1 MSQYDFSTLN
11 DKDFEELSR
20 DLLSLNLQLKF
31 QSFKVGKD
39 LGIDLRYSSTGK
51 ANEIVVQ
58 VKHYYE
64 TGYKGLI
71 SSLKKENAKLKIL
84 NPTRYIIS
92 TSIKLLPQYKGE
104 IVKIC
109 DPYILSQNDI
119 YGNEDLNQL
128 LQEYPNIETNY
139 YKLWLSSTN
148 VLKRVLKNGIKG
160 RSEFQAEKI
169 INNIKLYVK
178 NESLT
183 KALSILKKHKFL
195 LISGQPGVGKT
206 TLASMLTYSLLAK
219 NFELIYIDKNILD
232 AEEMFDTNPKSKQ
245 VFYFDDFLGANYLE
259 ILNAKSSDSGIV
271 NFIERIQKSKNKYLI
286 LTTRTVILNSAKQI
300 YEKISKADLDLA
312 RKELELVDYTEF
324 DKAKILYNH
333 LFFSNLKRKYLKEII
348 QNKNYWKIIK
358 HDNYNPRLIEFLT
371 KINKFK
377 TSKFSKYLDF
387 VMHNLDHPDEIWTHS
402 YENQIQDVDRFFI
415 LILFSLDSNVEHS
428 ILEKAFN
435 KKIDYEIKCNG
446 IQKPHNAFNLCIK
459 RLIESYVNRF
469 SKDGI
474 SFNIEFANPSIS
486 DFLISYLLNSKSERK
501 RLIESCLYIEQ
512 IQNLFI
518 SLILRLVGQNNFN
531 IELLEILNFI
541 INNNYD
547 TTYSGIEFDKE
558 TQLSCKRIYV
568 FSLFNLS
575 DELIELTDT
584 PIYEILIKIDFEKIK
599 SYIHLQYIKEVMIRN
614 KKNGL
619 VDNFFKNNWDVVI
632 ESLLSCIV
640 DWTDF
645 EHILEIFETYNKNFS
660 DYCKNLENKIIIQ
673 EVAELLADSESDIL
687 IENEKGMLKSYED
700 IEELKN
706 DVIACRIEIF
716 ENFSL
721 SDNSYDEYYFFSNID
736 ETDFY
741 QNSNDNSTEIM
752 NRIIKENKVKSKK
765 INLEKD
771 IDDLFYM
778 NF

>member
-20 DLLSLNLQLKF
+20 DLLSLNLHLKF

-92 TSIKLLPQYKGE
+92 TSIKLLPQYKDV
-104 IVKIC
+104 ILNIC
-109 DPYILSQNDI
+109 HPYILSQNDI

-139 YKLWLSSTN
+139 YKLWISSTN

-169 INNIKLYVK
+169 LNNIKLYVK

-183 KALSILKKHKFL
+183 KALSILKKFKFL
-195 LISGQPGVGKT
+195 IISGQPGVGKT

-219 NFELIYIDKNILD
+219 NFELVYIDKNIMD
-232 AEEMFDTNPKSKQ
+232 AEEMFDSNPKAKQ

-271 NFIERIQKSKNKYLI
+271 NFIERIQKSKNKFLI
-286 LTTRTVILNSAKQI
+286 LTTRTIILNSAKQI

-333 LFFSNLKRKYLKEII
+333 LFFSNLNRKYLKEII
-348 QNKNYWKIIK
+348 KNKNYWKIIK

-371 KINKFK
+371 KKNKFK
-377 TSKFSKYLDF
+377 ISKFSKYFDF
-387 VMHNLDHPDEIWTHS
+387 VMYNLNHPDEIWTHS
-402 YENQIQDVDRFFI
+402 YEHQIQDVDRFFL
-415 LILFSLDSNVEHS
+415 LILFSLGPTVEQS

-459 RLIESYVNRF
+459 RLLESYIIRY
-469 SKDGI
+469 SKDGTMFYFKFI
-474 SFNIEFANPSIS
+474 SPSIT
-486 DFLISYLLNSKSERK
+486 DFLIVYLTNSKSEKK
-501 RLIESCLYIEQ
+501 RIIESCLYIEQ
-512 IQNLFI
+512 FQHLFI
-518 SLILRLVGQNNFN
+518 SLYLTSIDQKSIISEVKELIEIFDKNYYETTYKGNDIDNQNH
-531 IELLEILNFI
+531 LLCKI
-541 INNNYD
+541 INVY
-547 TTYSGIEFDKE
+547 
-558 TQLSCKRIYV
+558 
-568 FSLFNLS
+568 SLFNLYDEMINIS
-575 DELIELTDT
+575 DSSIYKILLKLDFKKLSSYQHIED
-584 PIYEILIKIDFEKIK
+584 IKD
-599 SYIHLQYIKEVMIRN
+599 VMIHN

-619 VDNFFKNNWDVVI
+619 VINFFETNWDIVI

-640 DWTDF
+640 DWADF
-645 EHILEIFETYNKNFS
+645 EHILEIFKKYEKNFS
-660 DYCKNLENKIIIQ
+660 DYCENLESKIKIQ
-673 EVAELLADSESDIL
+673 EVAELLAESETEVL
-687 IENEKGMLKSYED
+687 IKNERGRLQSYED
-700 IEELKN
+700 VLDLKK
-706 DVIACRIEIF
+706 DVVSYRKEIF
-716 ENFSL
+716 EKFNLTDKSF
-721 SDNSYDEYYFFSNID
+721 NEYYYFSSIE

-741 QNSNDNSTEIM
+741 HNSNDNSTEIM

-765 INLEKD
+765 NNLEKD

-778 NF
+778 NI